1 VLPEVGKK
9 IASRAAGKKTTV
21 DRTILPWTVK
31 EEEEEEE
38 KRFGS
43 WGRKLWLETMW
54 SPHDQTTFATTFVS
68 MDCSC
73 SLVPPRFQISLS
85 GQQAHTEHHHHHH
98 HLHTSKQ
105 NTHECNPQQQGE
117 EERNQ
122 MVVLMAAHGIEMGFF
137 LNFLSNPGA
146 RFLQNP
152 FEHSFSLTKLR

>member
-1 VLPEVGKK
+1 MLPEVGKK

-85 GQQAHTEHHHHHH
+85 GQQAHTEHHHH
-98 HLHTSKQ
+98 LHTSKQ

-122 MVVLMAAHGIEMGFF
+122 MVVLMAAHGIRNGF
-137 LNFLSNPGA
+137 L
-146 RFLQNP
+146 
-152 FEHSFSLTKLR
+152 FEFFEQSGCKIFAKPI